1 MSWADAHAIARLPDA
16 ALEHEAHAEVA
27 SDVLHLRRPA
37 LVDERGVARDH
48 EQAGDLGEVGDQV
61 LGDPVGEVFLFG
73 IAAHV
78 LKRQDRDRGLLRQR
92 RRSNRYWRSSIQAHL
107 ISTDRTRNVFELLLP
122 QVLAV
127 KIDSSADLVVNLA

>member
-37 LVDERGVARDH
+37 LVDERGVARD
-48 EQAGDLGEVGDQV
+48 
-61 LGDPVGEVFLFG
+61 
-73 IAAHV
+73 HV